1 MGFHVPSA
9 CFIRANPLD
18 EPRFFQTAQIPLGGP
33 ECITSPIGNVIL
45 LSQTRYQSLLDSIY
59 LLSQPCLVSRI
70 KEGENEA
77 TDDMETFHF
86 HDSY

>member
-1 MGFHVPSA
+1 MGFHFPGA
-9 CFIRANPLD
+9 RFIRANPLD
-18 EPRFFQTAQIPLGGP
+18 ESRFFQTAQIPLGGP
-33 ECITSPIGNVIL
+33 ECITSPSGNVIL